1 VNVQVTATG
10 SGPDVALLHGWG
22 LGSGVWETIAEALAT
37 TCRVHRVSLAGYD
50 GQPADDL
57 DFTATAAALA
67 DQLPAECTL
76 CGWSLG
82 GMLALSAAAQRPQR
96 IGRLVLVS
104 TTPHFV
110 QEADWPHAQPPALLD
125 TFRNAV
131 AGDAKT
137 TLTRFVMLFNQG
149 DETDQGGARAITRR
163 LNPLLAGPLPDTQTL
178 LRGLDWLGSADL
190 RNALARIAQPTLVI
204 HGDNDPLM
212 PIAAATALAAA
223 LPNARLQQFA
233 GAAHAPFIADP
244 AAFVATVTAFCHATP

>member
-1 VNVQVTATG
+1 MSLNIVATG

-22 LGSGVWETIAEALAT
+22 LGSGVWDTVTETLAA

-50 GQPADDL
+50 GQPADEL
-57 DFTATAAALA
+57 DFTATATVLA
-67 DQLPAECTL
+67 EQLPAGCTL

-104 TTPHFV
+104 STPRFV
-110 QEADWPHAQPPALLD
+110 QDADWPHAQPPALLD
-125 TFRNAV
+125 TFRKAV

-137 TLTRFVMLFNQG
+137 TLSRFVMLFNQG
-149 DETDQGGARAITRR
+149 DDKARAITRN
-163 LNPLLAGPLPDTQTL
+163 LSPLLAGSLPDTQTL

-212 PIAAATALAAA
+212 PLAAGQALAAA
-223 LPNARLQQFA
+223 LPNARLRHFA
-233 GAAHAPFIADP
+233 SAAHAPFIADP
-244 AAFVATVTAFCHATP
+244 AAFVTAVSAFCHAAA

>member
-1 VNVQVTATG
+1 MNVHVTATG

-22 LGSGVWETIAEALAT
+22 LGSGVWDTIAETLAA

-50 GQPADDL
+50 GQSADDL
-57 DFTATAAALA
+57 DFPATAAALA
-67 DQLPAECTL
+67 EQLPAGCTL

-104 TTPHFV
+104 TTPRFV
-110 QEADWPHAQPPALLD
+110 QDAEWLHAQPPALLD

-131 AGDAKT
+131 AGDAKA

-149 DETDQGGARAITRR
+149 DDKSRAITRS
-163 LNPLLAGPLPDTQTL
+163 LSPLLAGPLPDTQTL
-178 LRGLDWLGSADL
+178 LRGLSWLGDVDL
-190 RNALARIAQPTLVI
+190 RNTLASIAQPTLVI
-204 HGDNDPLM
+204 HGNNDPLM
-212 PIAAATALAAA
+212 PIAAGTALTAA

-233 GAAHAPFIADP
+233 GTAHAPFSADP
-244 AAFVATVTAFCHATP
+244 LAFAAAVSNFCHAAT

>member
-1 VNVQVTATG
+1 MSLQVTTTG

-22 LGSGVWETIAEALAT
+22 LGSGVWDTIAETLAT

-50 GQPADDL
+50 GQPADNL

-67 DQLPAECTL
+67 EQLPAGCTL

-104 TTPHFV
+104 TTPRFV
-110 QEADWPHAQPPALLD
+110 QDADWPHAQPPALLD

-131 AGDAKT
+131 AGDAKA

-149 DETDQGGARAITRR
+149 DETDKGGARAITRR
-163 LNPLLAGPLPDTQTL
+163 LSPLLAGPLPDTQTL
-178 LRGLDWLGSADL
+178 LRGLYWLGEVDL
-190 RNALARIAQPTLVI
+190 RNTLASIAQPALVI
-204 HGDNDPLM
+204 HGNNDPLM
-212 PIAAATALAAA
+212 PIAAGTALAAA
-223 LPNARLQQFA
+223 LPNARLQHFA

-244 AAFVATVTAFCHATP
+244 AAFAAAVSNFCHATP

>member
-1 VNVQVTATG
+1 MSLQATATG

-22 LGSGVWETIAEALAT
+22 LGSGVWDGIAEALAA

-67 DQLPAECTL
+67 EQLPAGCTL

-82 GMLALSAAAQRPQR
+82 GMLAVSAAAQRPQH

-110 QEADWPHAQPPALLD
+110 QDTNWPHAQPPALLD

-131 AGDAKT
+131 ASDAKA
-137 TLTRFVMLFNQG
+137 TLSRFVMLFNQG
-149 DETDQGGARAITRR
+149 DEKARTIARS
-163 LNPLLAGPLPDTQTL
+163 LSPLLAGPLPDTQTL
-178 LRGLDWLGSADL
+178 LRGLDWLENADL
-190 RNALARIAQPTLVI
+190 RQALATITQPTLVI

-212 PIAAATALAAA
+212 PLAAGEALAAA
-223 LPNARLQQFA
+223 LPNARLLHFA
-233 GAAHAPFIADP
+233 GAAHAPFIAAP
-244 AAFVATVTAFCHATP
+244 ATFVAAVSTFCHATA

>member
-1 VNVQVTATG
+1 MSLNIVATG

-22 LGSGVWETIAEALAT
+22 LGSGVWDTIAETLAA

-50 GQPADDL
+50 GQPADEF
-57 DFTATAAALA
+57 DFSATAAALA
-67 DQLPAECTL
+67 EQLPAGCTL

-82 GMLALSAAAQRPQR
+82 GMLALSAAAQRPQY

-104 TTPHFV
+104 STPRFV
-110 QEADWPHAQPPALLD
+110 QDADWPHAQPPALLD

-149 DETDQGGARAITRR
+149 DEKARAITRN
-163 LNPLLAGPLPDTQTL
+163 LSPLLAGPLPDTQTL
-178 LRGLDWLGSADL
+178 LRGLAWLGDVDL
-190 RNALARIAQPTLVI
+190 RQALASIAQPTLLI

-212 PIAAATALAAA
+212 PIAAATALATA
-223 LPNARLQQFA
+223 LPNARLQHFA

-244 AAFVATVTAFCHATP
+244 AAFVDAVSAFCHATA